1 MLMSSNT
8 NSIANTNQQV
18 DRYRLF
24 GQHFT
29 SEDIFTNFILP
40 EIKDKLYDY
49 KFVDL
54 FGGEGNLILPILNVL
69 PKDKRIDYF
78 KKHIFL
84 FDIQPELVETT
95 IKRAESCGI
104 PRDIATENIKCLDTL
119 QNYPEF
125 LLNDSLPVCH
135 ITNPPYLYIGYI
147 KKHKETQKYLQYF
160 QGDNDGYQ
168 DLYQIALANDLKHN
182 IQRMIYI
189 LSTNFIYSFS
199 GANKIRDTFFKEYKI
214 NKAIIFEKKIFENTG
229 INVGIFFFERKGK
242 SSIDSITFEGLK
254 ISNTETKKRVYILT
268 PKNHYRAG
276 NEFEDF
282 VETYKAKTPL
292 SVKFYLTLDEVSGN
306 TGNNCNTSNTCNNCN
321 TGNNSNADDKSVLL
335 VDANSFDREGYIKK
349 ELQVSKQLY
358 DKIKS
363 NILYVRTID
372 TGSPN
377 KRAGLYVIQ
386 EDFQADGIIASKP
399 YRTHPIQIFFTPTLS
414 IDMQYLLKDYFNLI
428 LEYLRTITD
437 SEFMTTYKYSDSIH
451 VRKYLGLSQVKKLIE
466 TFPLHDL
473 NKEMEDVFAKAVK
486 EKDVDMVLQILKKS
500 YE

>member
-1 MLMSSNT
+1 LFAIAIIRYMHMPST
-8 NSIANTNQQV
+8 NKKV
-18 DRYRLF
+18 DKHRLF
-24 GQHFT
+24 GQPFT
-29 SEDIFTNFILP
+29 SEDIFTNFIFP
-40 EIKDKLYDY
+40 EIKDKLYDH

-54 FGGEGNLILPILNVL
+54 FDGEGNLILPILNVI
-69 PKDKRIDYF
+69 PKNKRIDYF

-84 FDIQPELVETT
+84 FDIQPELVETA
-95 IKRAESCGI
+95 IKRAESYGI
-104 PRDIATENIKCLDTL
+104 PRDIAKENIKCLDTL
-119 QNYPEF
+119 QHYPEF
-125 LLNDSLPVCH
+125 LLNDSLPVYH

-160 QGDNDGYQ
+160 QGDNKGYQ

-189 LSTNFIYSFS
+189 IPTNFIYSSS

-229 INVGIFFFERKGK
+229 VNVGIFFFERKSK
-242 SSIDSITFEGLK
+242 LSIDSITFEGFK
-254 ISNTETKKRVYILT
+254 ISNTEAKKRIYILT

-276 NEFEDF
+276 SEFEDF
-282 VETYKAKTPL
+282 VETYRAKTPL
-292 SVKFYLTLDEVSGN
+292 SIKFCLTTNEISGNKGNTGNNCNKGN
-306 TGNNCNTSNTCNNCN
+306 TGNNCNT
-321 TGNNSNADDKSVLL
+321 DDSFVLL
-335 VDANSFDREGYIKK
+335 VDANSFDREGV
-349 ELQVSKQLY
+349 QVSKQLC
-358 DKIKS
+358 DRIKS

-399 YRTHPIQIFFTPTLS
+399 YRTHPIQIFFTPTMS
-414 IDMQYLLKDYFNLI
+414 IDMQYILKDYFNLV
-428 LEYLRTITD
+428 LEYLRELTD

-466 TFPLHDL
+466 TFPLYDL
-473 NKEMEDVFAKAVK
+473 NQEMEDVFVKAVK
-486 EKDVDMVLQILKKS
+486 EKDVNKVLQILKRD

>member
-1 MLMSSNT
+1 
-8 NSIANTNQQV
+8 
-18 DRYRLF
+18 
-24 GQHFT
+24 
-29 SEDIFTNFILP
+29 
-40 EIKDKLYDY
+40 
-49 KFVDL
+49 
-54 FGGEGNLILPILNVL
+54 
-69 PKDKRIDYF
+69 
-78 KKHIFL
+78 
-84 FDIQPELVETT
+84 
-95 IKRAESCGI
+95 
-104 PRDIATENIKCLDTL
+104 
-119 QNYPEF
+119 
-125 LLNDSLPVCH
+125 
-135 ITNPPYLYIGYI
+135 
-147 KKHKETQKYLQYF
+147 
-160 QGDNDGYQ
+160 
-168 DLYQIALANDLKHN
+168 
-182 IQRMIYI
+182 
-189 LSTNFIYSFS
+189 
-199 GANKIRDTFFKEYKI
+199 
-214 NKAIIFEKKIFENTG
+214 
-229 INVGIFFFERKGK
+229 
-242 SSIDSITFEGLK
+242 
-254 ISNTETKKRVYILT
+254 
-268 PKNHYRAG
+268 
-276 NEFEDF
+276 
-282 VETYKAKTPL
+282 L

-306 TGNNCNTSNTCNNCN
+306 TGNNCNTSNTGNNCN

-437 SEFMTTYKYSDSIH
+437 SEFMTTYKYSNSIH